1 MNATILIVLTMIV
14 ITVLLGAFGIEWN
27 RDKNNNN

>member
-1 MNATILIVLTMIV
+1 MNATILIVLTIIV

-27 RDKNNNN
+27 KNKNNN